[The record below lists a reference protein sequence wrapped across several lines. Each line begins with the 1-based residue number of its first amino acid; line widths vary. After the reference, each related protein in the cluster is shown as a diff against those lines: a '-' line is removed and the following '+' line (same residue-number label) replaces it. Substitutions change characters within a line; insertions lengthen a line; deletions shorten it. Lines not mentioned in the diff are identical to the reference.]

1 MGLELGRSVRVL
13 VVEDDPKIAA
23 MLAKG
28 LRARAF
34 DVEAVA
40 TGREA
45 VTRIE
50 RGDIDVQLLDL
61 GLPDIDGLD
70 VLRELRQRQSTVPV
84 IVITA
89 RSDPTDRETALA
101 LGVVEYFTK
110 PFSWAQLW
118 AAIEACVPH
127 AAH

>member
-1 MGLELGRSVRVL
+1 MTATVL
-13 VVEDDPKIAA
+13 VVEDDPRIAA

-28 LRARAF
+28 LRARGLEVETVTTGA
-34 DVEAVA
+34 EAVA
-40 TGREA
+40 
-45 VTRIE
+45 RIDK
-50 RGDIDVQLLDL
+50 GGIDVQLLDL

-70 VLRELRQRQSTVPV
+70 VLRKQRDQGQHVPV

-89 RSDPTDRETALA
+89 RSDPGDRETAIG

-118 AAIEACVPH
+118 AAVNECV
-127 AAH
+127 ADGR